1 MSSFEIYLL
10 WVIVPSLAKF
20 FGGITVLLTIVCVFY
35 TIVVAASADD
45 WEEAYTK
52 SHWMRI
58 KRFSV
63 LGIICLLLACLIPG
77 KQGIAVV
84 YLAPKIIN
92 NQTIQQIPAEIMKFI
107 DKEIEDKDSK

>member
-10 WVIVPSLAKF
+10 WVVLPSIGYF
-20 FGGITVLLTIVCVFY
+20 FITIFF
-35 TIVVAASADD
+35 VVAAICFVYSIAICAHSDE
-45 WEEAYTK
+45 WEDSTIS
-52 SHWMRI
+52 SHW
-58 KRFSV
+58 KRVKLF
-63 LGIICLLLACLIPG
+63 GIFAFICLFITCFIPDR
-77 KQGIAVV
+77 KSIAVV